1 MRIAKGR
8 ARKAADSA
16 VYPGN
21 FDANSYARLICE
33 RKREGGVSNGHRMR
47 RGAGARNAGLT
58 SSSCRVFSVDDS
70 ALGNEMKLKA
80 LPVAEN
86 VSESTAE
93 MSAPTAMGKLLLTC
107 CSFIE
112 WRTIDCSVGGGR

>member
-1 MRIAKGR
+1 MDIGCERTRIA
-8 ARKAADSA
+8 
-16 VYPGN
+16 
-21 FDANSYARLICE
+21 E
-33 RKREGGVSNGHRMR
+33 
-47 RGAGARNAGLT
+47 LT
-58 SSSCRVFSVDDS
+58 SSSCSVFSVDDS
-70 ALGNEMKLKA
+70 ALGNAINPYA

-107 CSFIE
+107 CNFIE